1 MDATSALKLQQEF
14 LTPFIEGT
22 VSTLTTMANMDPR
35 LKGIEMPGGDKFT
48 GDVSAIMGLTGESTE
63 GFVGVSFTEDL
74 GSKIV
79 SAVLGMQPGDLEPG
93 DINDGV
99 GELINMIAGS
109 AKNALLGT
117 PFCFAMALPNVI
129 CGKGHEIGYPKNATC
144 WRAVLELEGQAFDLH
159 VAYLRK

>member
-35 LKGIEMPGGDKFT
+35 LKGIEMPGVDKFT

-144 WRAVLELEGQAFDLH
+144 WRAVLELDGQAFDLH